1 MSTAKPTGTSTAK
14 LTSPPM
20 GTSTGTLGTIP
31 ASRTTEA
38 FSRRSGPANAL
49 AGDAEA
55 IAAACHAMARR
66 FHRAGRLVVFGSGG
80 AGSDAA
86 HVVVEFVHP
95 VIVGKR
101 ALPAFALTG
110 RNLAGQLALLGE
122 SGDIAL
128 GIAADGG
135 DEVADAMAVAR
146 QAGLLTVALLG
157 GDGGRIVRDGLA
169 EHTLVVHSTDPL
181 VVKEVQ
187 VTTYHVLWE
196 LVHVFAEQ
204 PGVLS

>member
-1 MSTAKPTGTSTAK
+1 MVGTVT
-14 LTSPPM
+14 
-20 GTSTGTLGTIP
+20 
-31 ASRTTEA
+31 ASRTNELFA
-38 FSRRSGPANAL
+38 RRSEPANAL

-66 FHRAGRLVVFGSGG
+66 FHRGGRLVVFGAGG
-80 AGSDAA
+80 SASDAA

-110 RNLAGQLALLGE
+110 PNPASQLELLAE
-122 SGDIAL
+122 PEDIAL
-128 GIAADGG
+128 GICAGADSA
-135 DEVADAMAVAR
+135 EVADVLGVAGR
-146 QAGLLTVALLG
+146 LGLLTVALLG
-157 GDGGRIVRDGLA
+157 SHGGRIVDQELA
-169 EHTLVVHSTDPL
+169 EHCFLVRSSDPL

-187 VTTYHVLWE
+187 VTMYHVLWE
-196 LVHVFAEQ
+196 LVHIFAER

>member
-1 MSTAKPTGTSTAK
+1 MSTAAVGMVTA
-14 LTSPPM
+14 SQAM
-20 GTSTGTLGTIP
+20 Q
-31 ASRTTEA
+31 A
-38 FSRRSGPANAL
+38 FTRRSGPANAL

-66 FHRAGRLVVFGSGG
+66 FHRGGRLVVFGCGGSGG
-80 AGSDAA
+80 SSSDAA

-95 VIVGKR
+95 VIVGKK

-110 RNLAGQLALLGE
+110 PNLAAQLALLAE
-122 SGDIAL
+122 PADIAL
-128 GIAADGG
+128 GISAGG
-135 DEVADAMAVAR
+135 ADAEITEAMRVAR
-146 QAGLLTVALLG
+146 RAGLLTVALLG
-157 GDGGRIVRDGLA
+157 GDGDVGAVAGEGIA
-169 EHTLVVHSTDPL
+169 AHTLVVHSRDPL

-204 PGVLS
+204 PGALA